1 MWIEPRVWG
10 RSGRLSLLAVVVAA
24 ATPLLGGQEAGSRP
38 GGFDERA
45 ELEARF
51 ARDFLPFVENHC
63 ASCHSGGAPEGGLD
77 LDGFLSID
85 DVAARETLLRHAVER
100 VRRGQMPPDPAAAPA
115 AAEVEAFAE
124 VVRRVARSAYDP
136 ARGVEPGAAP
146 LRRLNAREYENS
158 VLDVLGV
165 RFDAVAFFPADAIGH
180 GFDNVAEAQGLSE
193 LLLERY
199 VEAAQTIA
207 EQAIAW
213 EPAIEP
219 VVRNFSPRELSGGRT
234 TEDTRILVSNGEC
247 AVQVE
252 LPRRGAYLLR
262 AIVHADQAGPEK
274 ARMELRSAGAV
285 LANVEVDAGTRAAP
299 ESHEAAFTVEQGGAV
314 WVAAAFVNDFYEVSG
329 ERRLDRN
336 LHVHALEVVGPIG
349 APEPTALQLE
359 LGARFEG
366 VASEKERVRAKLA
379 HLARRLWRRPVEN
392 AEVARLVELAPKK
405 APEDQVLQ
413 VGVAALLASP
423 NFVFRF
429 EPDGKDARGVRPLTG
444 HELATR
450 LSYFLWSSP
459 PDEALL
465 ALADSGALLEP
476 ATLVAEA
483 RRLLDDP
490 KSGNF
495 ARNFASQ
502 WLQTRRLAKHAVD
515 PERFPGITPELLA
528 AMERETLLVFEAVL
542 REKRSVLDLL
552 DADFTFV
559 NDALAA
565 HYGLPPVEGGF
576 MRRVSLAGSDRR
588 GIVLHASVLTV
599 TSEPGRTSPVKRGR
613 WLLETLLA
621 SPLPPPPPGADS
633 FGDEDPETFSV
644 AGLRERIAAH
654 RARPACAS
662 CHDHLDPLGFG
673 LERFDAVG
681 RARERDGTQRIDASG
696 VLPGG
701 EAFDGALEL
710 IARMRAHDTD
720 GEWLEGPSL
729 VRAVVEKLLVYALG
743 RGLTPADRPTIG
755 AVLARLDPAHPTVH
769 DALLAIV
776 QSEAFTQRRAGGQE
790 RP

>member
-1 MWIEPRVWG
+1 
-10 RSGRLSLLAVVVAA
+10 
-24 ATPLLGGQEAGSRP
+24 
-38 GGFDERA
+38 
-45 ELEARF
+45 
-51 ARDFLPFVENHC
+51 
-63 ASCHSGGAPEGGLD
+63 
-77 LDGFLSID
+77 
-85 DVAARETLLRHAVER
+85 
-100 VRRGQMPPDPAAAPA
+100 
-115 AAEVEAFAE
+115 
-124 VVRRVARSAYDP
+124 
-136 ARGVEPGAAP
+136 
-146 LRRLNAREYENS
+146 
-158 VLDVLGV
+158 
-165 RFDAVAFFPADAIGH
+165 
-180 GFDNVAEAQGLSE
+180 
-193 LLLERY
+193 
-199 VEAAQTIA
+199 
-207 EQAIAW
+207 
-213 EPAIEP
+213 
-219 VVRNFSPRELSGGRT
+219 
-234 TEDTRILVSNGEC
+234 
-247 AVQVE
+247 
-252 LPRRGAYLLR
+252 
-262 AIVHADQAGPEK
+262 
-274 ARMELRSAGAV
+274 
-285 LANVEVDAGTRAAP
+285 
-299 ESHEAAFTVEQGGAV
+299 
-314 WVAAAFVNDFYEVSG
+314 
-329 ERRLDRN
+329 
-336 LHVHALEVVGPIG
+336 VGPIG